1 MSNSQQCMFYKMI
14 HMTKKNNREVVYLV
28 YLCDRDER
36 KNSQNIMIKSPQNRL
51 Y

>member
-28 YLCDRDER
+28 YVIEMKER
-36 KNSQNIMIKSPQNRL
+36 THKIL
-51 Y
+51 